1 MLKLTETDQYVVYD
15 DVLDEQQFSNLQSY
29 IKNEKYTIPHVA
41 GWEKVWKLT
50 DSFPMGG
57 PPYYKTKMPF
67 NNSLDVISHYILEIS
82 KTHKNLIDNFEE
94 VTFRSYLY
102 PPGTKLSWHNDH
114 GYRGAAIF
122 YAHKEWK
129 SSWGG
134 ELMIAHVPS
143 DLSGF
148 DEENTVSH
156 FGIGHYISCKPNRL
170 VLTKAGVWH
179 SINRVDANAGE
190 NVRSTIIGFFS

>member
-15 DVLDEQQFSNLQSY
+15 DVLDEQQFSNLYSY
-29 IKNEKYTIPHVA
+29 VKNEKYTIPHVA

-67 NNSLDVISHYILEIS
+67 NNSLDIIAHYILEIS
-82 KTHKNLIDNFEE
+82 KIHKNLIGDFEE

-102 PPGTKLSWHNDH
+102 PYGSKLSWHNDQ
-114 GYRGAAIF
+114 GYKGAAIF
-122 YAHKEWK
+122 YSHKEWK
-129 SSWGG
+129 SGWGG
-134 ELMIAHVPS
+134 ELMVAHVPN
-143 DLSGF
+143 DLSGL
-148 DEENTVSH
+148 DEENTVSR

-179 SINRVDANAGE
+179 SINRVDVNAGE
-190 NVRSTIIGFFS
+190 NVRSTIVGFFS